1 MNRHAL
7 TYIDMHPQ
15 TLEREPHPVAIVAG
29 AAFALVALWVITV
42 FLFSL

>member
-7 TYIDMHPQ
+7 TYIDLHPQ
-15 TLEREPHPVAIVAG
+15 PLEREPSPLAIVAG
-29 AAFALVALWVITV
+29 AAFTLVALWAITV